1 MAWTKVGS
9 LKGPKGDTGEAGAP
23 GKDGTGVTIKGSFA
37 DMEAL
42 QSAHPS
48 GEAGDAYMLE
58 DNGHLAVW
66 NGSQWQDVG
75 QIKGDK
81 GDTGPKGDPGEDG
94 AAATVTVGT
103 VTTGEPGTEAAVV
116 NGGTSSAAV
125 LNFTIPKGAA
135 GAQGPAGEDGADG
148 APGEKGE
155 KGDKGDPGEPGTK
168 VTVVDGQPSE
178 AGAAGDV
185 AIDAA
190 TGDLYVFEE

>member
-9 LKGPKGDTGEAGAP
+9 LKGPKGDTGETGAP

-58 DNGHLAVW
+58 DTGHLAVW

-125 LNFTIPKGAA
+125 LNFTIPEGAA
-135 GAQGPAGEDGADG
+135 GAQGPAGQDG
-148 APGEKGE
+148 APGEKGD

-185 AIDAA
+185 AIDSA